1 MAAKNPIL
9 PVEGKRN
16 VLITSALP
24 YVNNVPHLGNV
35 TGSVLPADV
44 FSRYCKARG
53 YQSLYVCGSDEY
65 GTATET
71 KALEEGVDPV
81 TLCAKYHAMHKSI
94 YDWFNIE
101 FDIFGRTPTAQQ
113 TAIVQE
119 IFIDLYKNGH
129 IEECASTQPFCP
141 VESHNTFLADRFVEG
156 ECSICHDLGA
166 RGDQCDKCG
175 SLLDPL
181 EPENKDAC
189 GTQADEARATGWL
202 INPRCKVDGTTP
214 IRKTTKHLYI
224 KLDQLGDRIV
234 AWFNKASKE
243 GEWSANCASIT
254 QSWINKGLKPR
265 AITRD
270 LKWGVPI
277 PEGLE
282 GLSKEDYLSKVFY
295 VWFDACIG
303 YISITANYTDGEN
316 TETRN
321 WEKWWKNPD
330 NVKLYQFM
338 GKDNVQFHTI
348 IFPGS
353 LLGTDKEWTKVH
365 KLSASEYLNYENG
378 KFSKSKGVGV
388 FGNNAKD
395 TGIDADVWRF
405 YLLSRRPETNDTEFK
420 WEEFMDA
427 NNNDLL
433 KNVGNLVQRTVKF
446 CAAKLGSKIPDFGD
460 YTDAVIAEH
469 IKQTNVVLGH
479 YIEHMEGIK
488 LRAGIADILQLAYL
502 GNKFLQD
509 NKLDNK
515 LLADEPQK
523 CAAVIAYALN
533 HIYLLASVLAP
544 YMPNTAKSILTQ
556 LGMDSSLSILDTFD
570 ATAIKAGHVIGEPK
584 LLFSVIPASKI
595 EEWKDAY
602 GGDELRRQKQEQ
614 AEKLALK
621 KASKAA
627 AKERKKAEKAAKG
640 AVGAEAKAKSGEV
653 EKKLAE
659 ATAGLTLEK

>member
-1 MAAKNPIL
+1 MAAKQPIM

-53 YQSLYVCGSDEY
+53 YQSLYICGSDEY

-71 KALEEGVDPV
+71 KALEEGVDPA

-94 YDWFNIE
+94 YDWFNID
-101 FDIFGRTPTAQQ
+101 FDIFGRTPTKQQ
-113 TAIVQE
+113 TSIVQE
-119 IFIDLYKNGH
+119 IFTDLWKNGH
-129 IEECASTQPFCP
+129 IEERASTQPFCP
-141 VESHNTFLADRFVEG
+141 VETHNTFLADRFVEG

-181 EPENKDAC
+181 EPENKDAND
-189 GTQADEARATGWL
+189 TQADEARATGWL
-202 INPRCKVDGTTP
+202 INPRCKVDGCTP

-224 KLDQLGDRIV
+224 KLDELDSRIV
-234 AWFNKASKE
+234 DWFKKASKE
-243 GEWSANCASIT
+243 GGWSANCASIT
-254 QSWINKGLKPR
+254 QSWIDKGLKPR

-277 PEGLE
+277 PTNLE
-282 GLSKEDYLSKVFY
+282 GLSEEEYLSKVFY

-303 YISITANYTDGEN
+303 YISITANYTDGDN

-353 LLGTDKEWTKVH
+353 LLGTGQDWTKVH

-420 WEEFMDA
+420 WEEFVDA

-446 CAAKLGSKIPDFGD
+446 CKAKMDGKLPASAGD
-460 YTDAVIAEH
+460 YTDDVIAEH
-469 IKQTNVVLGH
+469 VKQTNATLTQ
-479 YIEHMEGIK
+479 YIEHMEDIK
-488 LRAGIADILQLAYL
+488 LRAGIADILQLSYL

-515 LLADEPQK
+515 LLADEPAK
-523 CAAVIAYALN
+523 CAAVILHALN
-533 HIYLLASVLAP
+533 HIYLLASVLEP
-544 YMPNTAKSILTQ
+544 YMPATAKSMFTQ
-556 LGMDSSLSILDTFD
+556 LGVEPSPAIPDVFAFD
-570 ATAIKAGHVIGEPK
+570 VLKPGHVIGEPK
-584 LLFSVIPASKI
+584 LLFSVIPAAKI
-595 EEWKDAY
+595 DEWKDAY
-602 GGDELRRQKQEQ
+602 GGEELRRQKQEQ
-614 AEKLALK
+614 AEKAAAK

-627 AKERKKAEKAAKG
+627 AKERKKAEKAAK
-640 AVGAEAKAKSGEV
+640 AAEGKAED
-653 EKKLAE
+653 KKLE
-659 ATAGLTLEK
+659 TATAGLSLQEKKE